1 MKNVPI
7 FLLTLR
13 SRLWKAEKKAAS
25 MEMVCRSC
33 AGLAW
38 GEEVKCE
45 SKECPVFLYTR
56 VRHMASLRKIRVGTE
71 PVLKVLEDL
80 DSATLELVGDESP
93 ESYL

>member
-38 GEEVKCE
+38 GEEVKCD
-45 SKECPVFLYTR
+45 SKDCPVFYTR
-56 VRHMASLRKIRVGTE
+56 VRHIASLRNIRVGTE
-71 PVLKVLEDL
+71 PVVKVLEDL
-80 DSATLELVGDESP
+80 DSTALELVGDESP
-93 ESYL
+93 KSYL